1 MQALRRAGTSLAV
14 EKCATLNNNAS
25 RDRDLPCFGGYGSWG
40 PRACPWGS
48 IEHNIEILL
57 RFLIG
62 YDMRMNHC
70 WQFKRSE
77 QEDDSDLSSED
88 VNTNRIY

>member
-1 MQALRRAGTSLAV
+1 M
-14 EKCATLNNNAS
+14 
-25 RDRDLPCFGGYGSWG
+25 LP
-40 PRACPWGS
+40 
-48 IEHNIEILL
+48 EIEIYHASADMVLGDHGLARGAPLNIIL

>member
-1 MQALRRAGTSLAV
+1 
-14 EKCATLNNNAS
+14 
-25 RDRDLPCFGGYGSWG
+25 
-40 PRACPWGS
+40 
-48 IEHNIEILL
+48 L